1 MNYLDALLTEALI
14 TAPGCPE
21 TLVERALRV
30 SAHEFYRDSESW
42 RVTTD
47 PMPVIKGRTTVD
59 LDVGLDLAVVR
70 IFWARLDGK
79 PLRAMS
85 PRNLTDRTG
94 TPQGYA
100 PNDASNAIQL
110 DAVPLESYL
119 RNGLVVN
126 VALAPDNALTD
137 IPDELFNAHRNGIL
151 YGAQRMLLLMP
162 NVPWGDARGAQ
173 TFALLFEAEKTKA
186 RRTADARQAGV
197 VRKVRYGGI

>member
-1 MNYLDALLTEALI
+1 MNYLDALLAEALI

-47 PMPVIKGRTTVD
+47 PMPVIKGRTEVD
-59 LDVGLDLAVVR
+59 LDVGLDLSVVR
-70 IFWARLDGK
+70 IFWVRLDGE
-79 PLRAMS
+79 PLSAVS
-85 PRNLTDRTG
+85 PRNLDSRTG
-94 TPQGYA
+94 TPKAYA
-100 PNDASNAIQL
+100 PDDGFAALQL
-110 DAVPLESYL
+110 DAVPAENFL

-126 VALAPDNALTD
+126 AALAPDHALVD
-137 IPDELFNAHRNGIL
+137 IPDSLFNAHRNGIL

-162 NVPWGDARGAQ
+162 NVPWGDPRGAQ
-173 TFALLFEAEKTKA
+173 TFALLFEAEKAKA
-186 RRTADARQAGV
+186 RRTAEARQAGV